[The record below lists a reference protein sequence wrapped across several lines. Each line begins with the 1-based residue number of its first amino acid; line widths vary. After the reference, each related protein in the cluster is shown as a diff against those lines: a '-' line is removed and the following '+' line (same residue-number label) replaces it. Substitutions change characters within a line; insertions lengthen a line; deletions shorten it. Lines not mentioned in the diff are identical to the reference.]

1 MTTVTNE
8 ETITEKQLVVFSV
21 AGQHYGVDIQA
32 AREII
37 QMQDITGISHSSDY
51 IEGLINLR
59 GSVIPVVDLRK
70 RFGME
75 LAERTDDSRIVVV
88 SIEGENIG
96 VIVDSVTEVLR
107 IKSDSIELPSSMITT
122 SETKYVLGIA
132 KLPDRL
138 ITLLDVNLLLSH
150 EDMMLQAKE
159 MPQKKVPSQK
169 KTES

>member
-1 MTTVTNE
+1 MTTGTNGV
-8 ETITEKQLVVFSV
+8 TITEKQLVVFSV

-70 RFGME
+70 RFGM
-75 LAERTDDSRIVVV
+75 AVVERTDESRIVVV
-88 SIEGENIG
+88 SIEGESIG

-107 IKSDSIELPSSMITT
+107 IQSDSIEPPSLMITT

-150 EDMMLQAKE
+150 EDIVLQEKAL
-159 MPQKKVPSQK
+159 PQEKKLSQN